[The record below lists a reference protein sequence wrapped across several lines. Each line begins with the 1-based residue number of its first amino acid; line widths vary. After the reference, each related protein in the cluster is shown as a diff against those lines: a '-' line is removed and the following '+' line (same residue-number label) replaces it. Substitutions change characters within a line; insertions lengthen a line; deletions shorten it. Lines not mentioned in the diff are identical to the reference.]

1 MLGAWGSR
9 AAPAPED
16 PEARSQMTTPH
27 RSGPRLVGRIAA
39 AARSI
44 ERATRPMEPERAA
57 ALARRWDELPA
68 GVRTP
73 EQMLGR
79 RIAGCEGTNA
89 VFPRCDLAC
98 SPCYHSRD
106 ANRVP
111 TDGAHTIRQVRA
123 QMELLREVRGP
134 GQPAQLIGG
143 EVTLLSPDDHAA
155 ALRAMLDAGRKP
167 MSMTHGDFDY
177 AHLEALALDPATG
190 RPRFRH
196 LSFAGH
202 FDSTMRGRRGAERP
216 GGEAELD
223 PFRARF
229 CAVFARLRAEHGITS
244 FLAHNMTVTPGNLD
258 EVAGVVRRNRDAGFR
273 LFSFQP
279 AAYVGNAAR
288 WGEGYRAVDP
298 DDVWSRIEE
307 GAGGRLHHRAIQYG
321 DPRCNRT
328 AYGGFCGT
336 RYWPLL
342 DGDDPR
348 DAAALTSFLNAYGG
362 MDFGAPAGLLA
373 ARLVRGALA
382 HPRAVPRCAGA
393 GVRALGRMG
402 GALGAV
408 RHRPRPVTFVMH
420 SFMDASVVI
429 PAWEASEE
437 GRVSPDPEVAAAQ
450 ERLAACS
457 YAMAHPADGRI
468 VPACAQH
475 AVFDPEENRRL
486 VRLLRPSPETA
497 PAQGGEPG

>member
-1 MLGAWGSR
+1 MR
-9 AAPAPED
+9 
-16 PEARSQMTTPH
+16 
-27 RSGPRLVGRIAA
+27 A
-39 AARSI
+39 AARNI
-44 ERATRPMEPERAA
+44 EVATRPMEPDREA
-57 ALARRWDELPA
+57 ALARRWDELPV

-73 EQMLGR
+73 TQMLGR

-89 VFPRCDLAC
+89 VFPRCNLAC
-98 SPCYHSRD
+98 TPCYHSRD

-111 TDGAHTIRQVRA
+111 TDGAHTVEQVQA
-123 QMELLREVRGP
+123 QMALLREIRGP

-143 EVTLLSPDDHAA
+143 EVTLLHPDDHAA
-155 ALRAMLDAGRKP
+155 ALQAMIDAGRKP

-177 AHLEALALDPATG
+177 DYLEALAVDPDTG

-202 FDSTMRGRRGAERP
+202 FDSTMLGRRGAERP
-216 GGEAELD
+216 VDEAELD

-229 CAVFARLRAEHGITS
+229 CAMFARLRAEHGITS
-244 FLAHNMTVTPGNLD
+244 FLAHNMTVTPGNAD
-258 EVAGVVRRNRDAGFR
+258 QVAGVVSRNRDAGFR

-288 WGEGYRAVDP
+288 WGDGYRAIDP
-298 DDVWSRIEE
+298 EDVWAGVEE
-307 GAGGRLHHRAIQYG
+307 GAGARLHHRVLQYG

-328 AYGGFCGT
+328 AYGGFAGG
-336 RYWPLL
+336 RYWSLL
-342 DGDDPR
+342 DEDDPR
-348 DAAALTSFLNAYGG
+348 DAGALTSFLNAYGG
-362 MDFGAPAGLLA
+362 MDFGAPSGLLA
-373 ARLVRGALA
+373 VRLARGALS
-382 HPRAVPRCAGA
+382 HPAVVGRCAGA
-393 GVRALGRMG
+393 GLRALGRMG
-402 GALGAV
+402 GPLGAL

-429 PAWEASEE
+429 PAWQASER
-437 GRVSPDPEVAAAQ
+437 GVVSDDPEVAAAQ

-486 VRLLRPSPETA
+486 VRLLRPPSAARGAA
-497 PAQGGEPG
+497 PGHQHDPADPSGVAR

>member
-1 MLGAWGSR
+1 MTTRPASRTRFAGRVR
-9 AAPAPED
+9 AAT
-16 PEARSQMTTPH
+16 R
-27 RSGPRLVGRIAA
+27 RI
-39 AARSI
+39 
-44 ERATRPMEPERAA
+44 EVVTRPMEPDRRA
-57 ALARRWDELPA
+57 ALARRWDELP
-68 GVRTP
+68 GSVRTP
-73 EQMLGR
+73 TQMLGR

-111 TDGAHTIRQVRA
+111 TDGAHTVRQVRA
-123 QMELLREVRGP
+123 QMALLREVRGP

-143 EVTLLSPDDHAA
+143 EVTLLPPDDHAA
-155 ALRAMLDAGRKP
+155 ALQSMIDAGRKP

-177 AHLEALALDPATG
+177 DYLEALALDPRTG
-190 RPRFRH
+190 RPRFHH

-202 FDSTMRGRRGAERP
+202 FDSTMLGRRGAQRP
-216 GGEAELD
+216 ADEAELD

-229 CAVFARLRAEHGITS
+229 CAMFARLRAEHGITS
-244 FLAHNMTVTPGNLD
+244 FLAHNMTVTPGNVDQL
-258 EVAGVVRRNRDAGFR
+258 AGVVRRNRDAGFR

-288 WGEGYRAVDP
+288 WGDGYRAIDP
-298 DDVWSRIEE
+298 EEVWAGVEE
-307 GAGGRLHHRAIQYG
+307 GAGGRLHHRVLQYG

-328 AYGGFCGT
+328 AYGGFAGG

-342 DGDDPR
+342 DEDDPR
-348 DAAALTSFLNAYGG
+348 DAAALTSFLDAYGG
-362 MDFGAPAGLLA
+362 MDFGSPPGLLA
-373 ARLVRGALA
+373 VRLARGALR
-382 HPRAVPRCAGA
+382 HPAVVARCAGA
-393 GVRALGRMG
+393 GLRALGRMG
-402 GALGAV
+402 GPLGAL
-408 RHRPRPVTFVMH
+408 RHRPRPITFVMH

-429 PAWEASEE
+429 PAWEASER
-437 GRVSPDPEVAAAQ
+437 GVVSGDPEVAAAQ

-486 VRLLRPSPETA
+486 VRLLRPPPMAGTA
-497 PAQGGEPG
+497 GLAPQHDPA